1 LIYVKKS
8 SILDCETF
16 RKTLCY
22 TVMIIGISGF
32 IVYNF
37 DFEENNLRLGASFA
51 TTTNSGISNSSQNTN
66 TTSSSSANTSL
77 TEAKDTIDKLVKSEI
92 KSTTFSGANTSSL
105 DSSKSNSINLGGS
118 DDLYLSDPFY
128 TSKSSKV
135 LNKLSLHP
143 ASDSTSTKE
152 LQIFYELG
160 LIDNLEAV
168 HNIGYYVEGSKYE
181 VDLNKHSIDN
191 RNTDASSSNDNHVK
205 FAKGTGFYVATDA
218 DIIGWNAYDQVFN
231 YSDDVT
237 KYLGIIYF
245 STNEIAGGKLSELN
259 HKVGIYEYD
268 LYSNGS
274 AIRNIWL
281 WPTTTP
287 ITTQTDINTSNGNS
301 NSCSWFG
308 CSSSSSRYHN

>member
-1 LIYVKKS
+1 LICVKKS
-8 SILDCETF
+8 SVLDCETF

-22 TVMIIGISGF
+22 TAMIIGISGF

-37 DFEENNLRLGASFA
+37 GFEENNISLGSSFA
-51 TTTNSGISNSSQNTN
+51 TTTNSGIANSSQNTT
-66 TTSSSSANTSL
+66 TTSSSTNTSL
-77 TEAKDTIDKLVKSEI
+77 TEATDTIEELVKSEI
-92 KSTTFSGANTSSL
+92 TSATFSGANTSSL
-105 DSSKSNSINLGGS
+105 DSLKSNSINQGGS
-118 DDLYLSDPFY
+118 DDLLLSDPFY

-160 LIDNLEAV
+160 LIHNLEAV
-168 HNIGYYVEGSKYE
+168 HNIGYYVEGSKSE
-181 VDLNKHSIDN
+181 VDLNKPSVDN
-191 RNTDASSSNDNHVK
+191 QNTDASSSSIDNHVK

-245 STNEIAGGKLSELN
+245 STNEIPGGKLSELN
-259 HKVGIYEYD
+259 YKVGIYEYD

-281 WPTTTP
+281 WPSTAP
-287 ITTQTDINTSNGNS
+287 ITTQTDINTINGNS
-301 NSCSWFG
+301 NSSSSS
-308 CSSSSSRYHN
+308 SSSSSRYLN